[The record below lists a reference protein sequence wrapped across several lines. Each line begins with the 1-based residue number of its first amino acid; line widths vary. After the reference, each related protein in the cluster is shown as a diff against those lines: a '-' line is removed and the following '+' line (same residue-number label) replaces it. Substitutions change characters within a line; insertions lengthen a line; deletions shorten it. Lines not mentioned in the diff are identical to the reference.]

1 MKGILE
7 EALLREAPGKAP
19 RQAVTFFL
27 SHSGRIVTRPG
38 HVADVRRAIL
48 DLAVQGRLARQLP
61 GDGPIHDSLRT
72 MNDAMDGAG
81 EEDRALPT
89 NWVHTRMSSVTTLV
103 TSGSRGWAQYY
114 ASSGALF
121 VRSQNIKSGELDLRD
136 LPGFL
141 SRLQPKGNEPWL
153 EAGDLLIVI
162 TGDVG
167 HVAAW
172 PADLGEAYISQHV
185 TLARPAATDFSPWLL
200 LCLRAPTVGHGQ
212 LRAGIYGGKPG
223 LNLKQVGAIKL
234 PIPPLEEQRR
244 IVAKVDELMAVCD
257 DLERSL
263 AAVEVGRTRAVEAVL
278 REVLE
283 EAGGPVPAL
292 VEVAE

>member
-1 MKGILE
+1 M
-7 EALLREAPGKAP
+7 
-19 RQAVTFFL
+19 
-27 SHSGRIVTRPG
+27 
-38 HVADVRRAIL
+38 
-48 DLAVQGRLARQLP
+48 
-61 GDGPIHDSLRT
+61 
-72 MNDAMDGAG
+72 
-81 EEDRALPT
+81 
-89 NWVHTRMSSVTTLV
+89 
-103 TSGSRGWAQYY
+103 
-114 ASSGALF
+114 
-121 VRSQNIKSGELDLRD
+121 
-136 LPGFL
+136 
-141 SRLQPKGNEPWL
+141 
-153 EAGDLLIVI
+153 IVI

-172 PADLGEAYISQHV
+172 QADLGEAYISQHV
-185 TLARPAATDFSPWLL
+185 ALARPAAIDFSPWLL
-200 LCLRAPTVGHGQ
+200 LCLRAPIVGNGQ

-278 REVLE
+278 HEVLG

-292 VEVAE
+292 VGVAE